1 LRSETTANILAGLA
15 ALELVAD
22 KLPFTPDRTL
32 PASLMLRAASG
43 GLCGAAVCSA
53 MRQSAV
59 TGAILGSAAAVGAA
73 FAGREFRRFGEKQN
87 VPAIP
92 VALFEDV
99 IAVGG
104 ALAVVRS
111 ALL

>member
-1 LRSETTANILAGLA
+1 M
-15 ALELVAD
+15 
-22 KLPFTPDRTL
+22 F
-32 PASLMLRAASG
+32 RAASG

-53 MRQSAV
+53 KHQSAL
-59 TGAILGSAAAVGAA
+59 TGAILGSSAAVGAA

-87 VPAIP
+87 VPDIP